1 MKLFGRKK
9 YDNLVDSLAKREED
23 DTSAQTKDAVA
34 KTVAAPDAPEKSAE
48 SVQSQAKSNAK
59 EEDSVASLSGSF
71 AMLGG
76 AEIVFGGDPRSSQT
90 TIKIDADQDQAEAV
104 NQADADS
111 SAEPRDVQDQ
121 ASASPSTGTD
131 TGSDSS
137 TEAESVETKD
147 EPQQQ
152 EKDNED
158 EVLAAVRKA
167 AGLAPKT
174 DENTSSITKADASDD
189 QQQEDAMTDAE
200 KAASTATSNVDSTE
214 PSDEKVAASQVSEAA
229 SQVDDESKDPS
240 ATVKSENDGS
250 ESAADMDRDLSD
262 QDSETEDQVID
273 ASNVDFSALEA
284 EVVESDE
291 IHPIDSDLD
300 EEKHTDDDTL
310 TSIDEAVDETN
321 TDTATVDSIDPA
333 PEEISDSVQAGQD
346 GVSQDTAASS
356 SVEQPTPSKEQ
367 PVASTADSV
376 EVTIPE
382 DPDRELTEPVAP
394 SDTENEEQPVSVQQS
409 QTLVNATISQQYN
422 NVLSQNSLL
431 LSQIERM
438 QGVNDKLN
446 KQISRWQEYRNEATG
461 YINNITIKSQDQ
473 VLKLKKNQEKELD
486 DVNEAWLQKFDER
499 SAEVDRKYQE
509 FEKRIQGIIATESQ
523 EKADLQDQIT
533 KLQKDNM
540 TLDSE
545 VTTRGFKI
553 NELTASLDELKQSN
567 EDLEAAK
574 RELTDELSKAVNDLN
589 IAAERSQSATNEVAV
604 LKKENADWKDN
615 LAQAKV
621 ESLNAFNKSESRM
634 GATIAE
640 LTEKLAKAE
649 SDKQQSQN
657 KYSASLQRQ
666 HELESTVSD
675 LNKQN
680 KTLLDQISE
689 MEAGDTKDYMSV
701 PTFENDF
708 PQM

>member
-23 DTSAQTKDAVA
+23 EPAGQTKDAVA
-34 KTVAAPDAPEKSAE
+34 KTVAAPDSTETSAD
-48 SVQSQAKSNAK
+48 SVQSQAKSNTK
-59 EEDSVASLSGSF
+59 GEDSVASLSGSF
-71 AMLGG
+71 SMLGG
-76 AEIVFGGDPRSSQT
+76 AEIVFGGDPRSSQAKPATSET
-90 TIKIDADQDQAEAV
+90 TVKVDEERDQAETTS
-104 NQADADS
+104 QATTADS
-111 SAEPRDVQDQ
+111 AEVKEKTKQPE
-121 ASASPSTGTD
+121 TD
-131 TGSDSS
+131 
-137 TEAESVETKD
+137 D
-147 EPQQQ
+147 E
-152 EKDNED
+152 DA
-158 EVLAAVRKA
+158 VLAAVRKA
-167 AGLAPKT
+167 AGLAPKS
-174 DENTSSITKADASDD
+174 NKNSSSNAETVAKDD
-189 QQQEDAMTDAE
+189 QQEDAMTDTE
-200 KAASTATSNVDSTE
+200 KTATAATSNADS
-214 PSDEKVAASQVSEAA
+214 SDEK
-229 SQVDDESKDPS
+229 S
-240 ATVKSENDGS
+240 AVGGQTS
-250 ESAADMDRDLSD
+250 ESASQLKEHTDSATQVKSDEDISEVAADTERDQPSQKSD
-262 QDSETEDQVID
+262 TKEQVID

-284 EVVESDE
+284 DVVEDDE
-291 IHPIDSDLD
+291 AQSSYADVDTEAHQA
-300 EEKHTDDDTL
+300 DDGL
-310 TSIDEAVDETN
+310 TSTDKSVEEPTEEPVMVDSEDVETN
-321 TDTATVDSIDPA
+321 ETSAAAQTDQDGTSQTAAAKSGSEQPTQSTKQPVTDTA
-333 PEEISDSVQAGQD
+333 
-346 GVSQDTAASS
+346 AA
-356 SVEQPTPSKEQ
+356 
-367 PVASTADSV
+367 A

-394 SDTENEEQPVSVQQS
+394 SDAENEEQPVSVQQS

-431 LSQIERM
+431 LSQIERL

-486 DVNEAWLQKFDER
+486 EVNEAWLQKFDER

-567 EDLEAAK
+567 DDLEAAK

-634 GATIAE
+634 GATIAD

-666 HELESTVSD
+666 RELESTVND